1 MAIYRNEELLVGNH
15 IAIPEFKDFKG
26 RIVAYGKIRRVI
38 PKAYMFYTI
47 VELTMENENH
57 FYLSKVSD
65 FKTFK
70 NICPRIGTWT
80 SPSSLLQSK
89 KKILEVYTGK
99 I

>member
-38 PKAYMFYTI
+38 PAYTSYTYNI
-47 VELTMENENH
+47 VELTMENENC
-57 FYLSKVSD
+57 FYLSEVSD

-70 NICPRIGTWT
+70 NICM
-80 SPSSLLQSK
+80 
-89 KKILEVYTGK
+89 E
-99 I
+99 

>member
-38 PKAYMFYTI
+38 PKAYMSYTI
-47 VELTMENENH
+47 VELTMENENC
-57 FYLSKVSD
+57 FYLSEVSD

-70 NICPRIGTWT
+70 NICM
-80 SPSSLLQSK
+80 
-89 KKILEVYTGK
+89 E
-99 I
+99 

>member
-1 MAIYRNEELLVGNH
+1 MSVHRNEELTVDNH
-15 IAIPEFKDFKG
+15 IAITERPIFEG
-26 RIVAYGKIRRVI
+26 GIVAYGKIRRVI

-70 NICPRIGTWT
+70 NICM
-80 SPSSLLQSK
+80 
-89 KKILEVYTGK
+89 E
-99 I
+99 